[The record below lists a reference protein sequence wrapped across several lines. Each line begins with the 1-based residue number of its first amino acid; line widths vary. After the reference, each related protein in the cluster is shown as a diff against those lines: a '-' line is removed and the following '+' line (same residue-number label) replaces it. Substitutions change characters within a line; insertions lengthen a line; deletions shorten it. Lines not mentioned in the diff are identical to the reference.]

1 MSLAQFLE
9 TDRRWMKSALRQAE
23 LAAEAE
29 EVPVGAV
36 VIHENR
42 IIGRGHNMVESLR
55 DPTAHAEMIAITAAC
70 ETLRSKHL
78 KDCTLYVTLEPC
90 PMCAGAM
97 VAARLGRLCFGAL
110 DDKAGS
116 ASTLYSIP
124 QDPRLNH
131 QVDVIGGVRADQS
144 ALMLQDFFRARRLA
158 AQN

>member
-1 MSLAQFLE
+1 VYSTDQMSE
-9 TDRRWMKSALRQAE
+9 DERWM
-23 LAAEAE
+23 AEALALARMAE
-29 EVPVGAV
+29 EAGDVPVGALV
-36 VIHENR
+36 VREGR
-42 IIGRGHNMVESLR
+42 VLGRGFNRREAAC
-55 DPTAHAEMIAITAAC
+55 DPTAHAEVLALREAA
-70 ETLRSKHL
+70 ETDGIWRLDGS
-78 KDCTLYVTLEPC
+78 TLYVTLEPC

-124 QDPRLNH
+124 QDPRMNH